1 MTSPGHTVDPLLS
14 LKKGEMT
21 EQPYNTFAS
30 GLPYKGT
37 INKTYACQC
46 QRLSKI
52 LVPSTKVSS
61 STMTTMTSTTSEDC
75 CHEMQ
80 MSFAVLLMHDPL
92 SAEMAQAFAA
102 TIVETVLCGDTFN
115 PTLEDEVRILFE
127 MCKLWSW
134 GHTYKEKGNLEIPG
148 WFFRHVELFLY
159 HTLLEVVTRL
169 GALKESEIKVRSL
182 SMEEICRAIEVV
194 CTIAKG
200 AAESLP
206 AGSVS
211 MERVRLSG
219 ALLLLKACESVEH
232 SILNECKKKMHRGH
246 VIFSMVVAKDAL
258 SNEPFCDT
266 LEEENMFA
274 HLFTSGTCLNFL
286 RRASEVAALDRKQ
299 DAAMRMIND
308 VIVQMHET
316 IRSLDEETTS
326 MRLKN
331 RKRVVTVKDDERHS
345 ARKTRKALLF
355 CSDFEEENDNN
366 CSVLRECS
374 SPTMFDRLGN
384 GDWISRYPGVV
395 THKYWD
401 DESDESPGM
410 ELEAAVKNV
419 VEMCA
424 GEEEEE

>member
-1 MTSPGHTVDPLLS
+1 M
-14 LKKGEMT
+14 
-21 EQPYNTFAS
+21 
-30 GLPYKGT
+30 
-37 INKTYACQC
+37 
-46 QRLSKI
+46 
-52 LVPSTKVSS
+52 SS
-61 STMTTMTSTTSEDC
+61 SSAITTTTTTTTTTSEDC
-75 CHEMQ
+75 RHEMQ
-80 MSFAVLLMHDPL
+80 MSFAILLMHDPL

-102 TIVETVLCGDTFN
+102 TIVEAVLCGDTFN
-115 PTLEDEVRILFE
+115 PTLEDEVRILYE

-134 GHTYKEKGNLEIPG
+134 GHTYKEKGNREIPG

-159 HTLLEVVTRL
+159 HTLLEVVTSL
-169 GALKESEIKVRSL
+169 GALNESEIEVRSL
-182 SMEEICRAIEVV
+182 TMEEICRAVEVV

-232 SILNECKKKMHRGH
+232 SILNECKKNMHRGH
-246 VIFSMVVAKDAL
+246 VIFSMVIAKDAL
-258 SNEPFCDT
+258 SNDPFCDT
-266 LEEENMFA
+266 LKEDNMFA

-286 RRASEVAALDRKQ
+286 RRAIDVALDRKQ

-308 VIVQMHET
+308 VIVKMHET
-316 IRSLDEETTS
+316 IRTLDEETTS

-331 RKRVVTVKDDERHS
+331 KKRVVTVKDERHS
-345 ARKTRKALLF
+345 ARKTRKALF
-355 CSDFEEENDNN
+355 CSDVEEENNNN
-366 CSVLRECS
+366 CSALQECS

-384 GDWISRYPGVV
+384 GGWIRRYPGVV

-410 ELEAAVKNV
+410 ELEAAVKNA

-424 GEEEEE
+424 GEEE